1 MKYVVK
7 LRKEIERT
15 VVVEADSDEEADR
28 RLLNGEYEFSTETV
42 LSNDTYMG
50 YEYISHTT
58 ADVVITSEQ
67 DLKDYFGTND
77 IERML
82 FKYTECGCCYLVK
95 EDYVSIT
102 GYAEN
107 SGDAECPEHRLYFP
121 FTIEEWNSALE
132 QADAEGCELWDECN
146 SEDDEWSTIVERH

>member
-7 LRKEIERT
+7 LKKEIERT
-15 VVVEADSDEEADR
+15 VVVEANSDEEADR
-28 RLLNGEYEFSTETV
+28 RLKNNEYEFSAENV
-42 LSNDTYMG
+42 LSYDTYIG
-50 YEYISHTT
+50 YEYVSHTT
-58 ADVVITSEQ
+58 SNVVITSKQ

-82 FKYTECGCCYLVK
+82 FKYTECGCSYLAK
-95 EDYVSIT
+95 EKYISIA

-121 FTIEEWNSALE
+121 FTIEEWNSALAE
-132 QADAEGCELWDECN
+132 ADAEGCELWDEYN
-146 SEDDEWSTIVERH
+146 PDYND

>member
-7 LRKEIERT
+7 LKKEIERT
-15 VVVEADSDEEADR
+15 IVVDANSDDEADK
-28 RLLNGEYEFSTETV
+28 LLLEGKYDYSTEHTTT
-42 LSNDTYMG
+42 NDVYMG
-50 YEYISHTT
+50 YEYVSHKTSN
-58 ADVVITSEQ
+58 VVITSEQ

-82 FKYTECGCCYLVK
+82 FKYTECGCSYLAK
-95 EDYVSIT
+95 EKYISIA

-121 FTIEEWNSALE
+121 FTTEEWDSALAE
-132 QADAEGCELWDECN
+132 ADAEGCELWDEYN
-146 SEDDEWSTIVERH
+146 PDYND